1 MHQYPYIPVEQH
13 DVQSIQLEET
23 NLLSLI
29 FGNMYNFQSLY
40 QHFNE
45 TIGFLPHYEL
55 ISISEQAVCFYPES
69 FLVLSWQQQQRTKN
83 PKLDFVSTGLTGKK
97 KELLFFNCL
106 YPSVFF
112 GAAGA

>member
-1 MHQYPYIPVEQH
+1 
-13 DVQSIQLEET
+13 
-23 NLLSLI
+23 
-29 FGNMYNFQSLY
+29 MYNFQSLY

-69 FLVLSWQQQQRTKN
+69 FLVLSWQQQQQQQRTKN
-83 PKLDFVSTGLTGKK
+83 PKLDFVSTGITGKK

-106 YPSVFF
+106 YMSVFF